1 MNNGVADKYIEL
13 ITRFVARKIA
23 AADFERAYLDVFK
36 SEKESLSAED
46 FDVLDRL
53 FSDVDAY
60 CGDPTLRG
68 PEDLD
73 EQQLREK
80 CAEALAALAR
90 NRKVPA

>member
-23 AADFERAYLDVFK
+23 AADFERAYLDMFK
-36 SEKESLSAED
+36 SEKQSLPTED
-46 FDVLDRL
+46 FDVLDGL

-60 CGDPTLRG
+60 CSDATLRG

-73 EQQLREK
+73 EQQLRDK
-80 CAEALAALAR
+80 CSAALAALAR